1 MFVYVVSMVSNQEY
15 GDTRIEKIFGTMEGA
30 QAYLDELV
38 PDEENYKEGKKICRG
53 DIRIYPWYADDDGE
67 LLYSIEKWAVC

>member
-15 GDTRIEKIFGTMEGA
+15 GDTRIEKIFGTMEAA

-38 PDEENYKEGKKICRG
+38 PDEENYKEEKKIRRG

-67 LLYSIEKWAVC
+67 LLYSIKKLAVC